1 MIKPSRSGQFGFS
14 LLEVLVAFSI
24 LSLSLG
30 VLMRIFSGD
39 GRLAGMAEDHSRAI
53 VVAESLLANAGVET
67 PLHPGEFSGQFDQ
80 QFSWT
85 LRVTPFIQPDVAQQE
100 QQPFK
105 PYWVELTVE
114 WGENRESRS
123 FTLSTL
129 RIVGENQN
137 RQPTGFGPR

>member
-1 MIKPSRSGQFGFS
+1 
-14 LLEVLVAFSI
+14 
-24 LSLSLG
+24 
-30 VLMRIFSGD
+30 MRIFSGD

-53 VVAESLLANAGVET
+53 VVAESLLANAGVEA
-67 PLHPGEFSGQFDQ
+67 PLHPGDFSGEFDQ

-85 LRVTPFIQPDVAQQE
+85 MRVTHFIQPDVAQQE